1 MTFRERVD
9 IISCPTAPAVTPLTH
24 TPLGAHGVGAGFQ
37 QGIAHQGRVIVFKRK
52 KKKTGNKQNGRY
64 FQRDS
69 CAAEELHVK
78 LFPESSRTWSIYKV
92 VQKRETGEAWKAT

>member
-52 KKKTGNKQNGRY
+52 KNRKQTKWKILPKRFVCGRGVTCQTVSRIKQNLEY
-64 FQRDS
+64 
-69 CAAEELHVK
+69 L
-78 LFPESSRTWSIYKV
+78 
-92 VQKRETGEAWKAT
+92 